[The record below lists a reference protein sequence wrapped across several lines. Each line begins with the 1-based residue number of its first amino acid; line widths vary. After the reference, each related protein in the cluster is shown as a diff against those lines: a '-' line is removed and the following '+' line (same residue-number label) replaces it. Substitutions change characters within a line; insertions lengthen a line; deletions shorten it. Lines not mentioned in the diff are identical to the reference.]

1 MSKYQFGFIGCGN
14 MGGALALA
22 ASEVIPH
29 ERLAICD
36 ADEQKTKPLTDAK
49 KATAV
54 DLSSVLNE
62 CEYIFLA
69 IKPQGFSSLFEKI
82 APVLAKRKDSFVLV
96 SMAAGISI
104 ADIETML
111 QKPCPI
117 IRMMPNTP
125 VAVGSG
131 MILYCANGLTKEE
144 MIDGYLEGL
153 SKAGVLDR
161 IPEKM
166 IDAAGS
172 LSGCGPAFVYL
183 FAEALADG
191 GVECGVPRDKA
202 QLYAAQTLLGAAEML
217 LQTGKHPGA
226 LKDAVCSPGGTTIA
240 GVHALE
246 NGAFRATVSNAVT
259 AAFEKTAKLK
269 K

>member
-22 ASEVIPH
+22 ASEVISC
-29 ERLAICD
+29 EKLAVCD
-36 ADEQKTKPLTDAK
+36 TDSQKTKVFTNAN

-54 DLSSVLNE
+54 DLQTILTD
-62 CEYIFLA
+62 CKYIFLA
-69 IKPQGFSSLFEKI
+69 IKPQGFSSLFETV
-82 APVLAKRKDSFVLV
+82 APILAERTDEYVLV
-96 SMAAGISI
+96 SMAAGVSI
-104 ADIETML
+104 ANMEAML
-111 QKPCPI
+111 KKPCPI

-125 VAVGSG
+125 VALGCG
-131 MILYCANGLTKEE
+131 MILYSANEQTGEE
-144 MIDGYLEGL
+144 EINEYLSGL
-153 SKAGVLDR
+153 SKAGVFDR

-217 LQTGKHPGA
+217 LQTGKHPGE